1 MSRSFKIVLVVLTAL
16 MLLIGLGMTL
26 SLPQLPDD
34 LNQIALNTPTVI
46 YGDDGGIVKTLAN
59 REVVPLHRV
68 APVFLQAT
76 VALED
81 AGFYR
86 HHGFSK
92 KGFIRAIVHNLL
104 HGTLRQGG
112 STITQQL
119 AKNLFFG
126 FDRTWL
132 RKIQEALVA
141 LQIEQQF
148 SKEKILEAYVNQI
161 DFGSG
166 VYGVELA
173 SQTYFAKHAA
183 DLTLAE
189 ASLLAGIPR
198 WPPRY
203 NPFSN
208 EKVARERQSF
218 VLSRMVQN
226 GDITRQR
233 MEEAQ
238 RAVLVFSR
246 INPLQ
251 GNAEYFVQLVKD
263 DARQKF
269 GADAVNYGGLR
280 IYTTLNSRFQYEAS
294 RAVAEG
300 LAQVDAWLGL
310 PPYQDARWDQKGDY
324 PQAALICLEPQRGT
338 VKALVGGRDFRRA
351 PLNRV
356 MAAKRHP
363 GSAFKPFVYFAA
375 LENTQ
380 VSPTDVYVDDELAIP
395 VGGKIWS
402 PDNFDH
408 RFRGP
413 MILKEALAHSIN
425 VITVKLMEQVTPPV
439 VVKAAHRLGIQ
450 SELPENLSLALG
462 AADVSPFDLA
472 GAYATIA
479 NLGTRHRFYYLKEI
493 RSADNEL
500 LQETIP
506 KSQCVADSQT
516 CYLLIDML
524 AAVIQHGTAAS
535 VRRMGFTRPA
545 AGKTGTSSDF
555 HDAWFIGFT
564 PELVTAVWVGYD
576 DNRPLRTT
584 NKTGLTGDR
593 AAAPIWTLFMQRV
606 LADEPVR
613 EFPIPSGIVF
623 ETVDPRTGSGPM
635 PGEASV
641 EVAVREKT

>member
-1 MSRSFKIVLVVLTAL
+1 
-16 MLLIGLGMTL
+16 
-26 SLPQLPDD
+26 
-34 LNQIALNTPTVI
+34 
-46 YGDDGGIVKTLAN
+46 
-59 REVVPLHRV
+59 
-68 APVFLQAT
+68 
-76 VALED
+76 
-81 AGFYR
+81 
-86 HHGFSK
+86 
-92 KGFIRAIVHNLL
+92 
-104 HGTLRQGG
+104 
-112 STITQQL
+112 
-119 AKNLFFG
+119 
-126 FDRTWL
+126 
-132 RKIQEALVA
+132 
-141 LQIEQQF
+141 
-148 SKEKILEAYVNQI
+148 
-161 DFGSG
+161 
-166 VYGVELA
+166 
-173 SQTYFAKHAA
+173 
-183 DLTLAE
+183 
-189 ASLLAGIPR
+189 
-198 WPPRY
+198 
-203 NPFSN
+203 
-208 EKVARERQSF
+208 
-218 VLSRMVQN
+218 
-226 GDITRQR
+226 
-233 MEEAQ
+233 
-238 RAVLVFSR
+238 
-246 INPLQ
+246 
-251 GNAEYFVQLVKD
+251 
-263 DARQKF
+263 
-269 GADAVNYGGLR
+269 
-280 IYTTLNSRFQYEAS
+280 
-294 RAVAEG
+294 
-300 LAQVDAWLGL
+300 
-310 PPYQDARWDQKGDY
+310 
-324 PQAALICLEPQRGT
+324 
-338 VKALVGGRDFRRA
+338 
-351 PLNRV
+351 
-356 MAAKRHP
+356 
-363 GSAFKPFVYFAA
+363 
-375 LENTQ
+375 
-380 VSPTDVYVDDELAIP
+380 
-395 VGGKIWS
+395 
-402 PDNFDH
+402 
-408 RFRGP
+408 
-413 MILKEALAHSIN
+413 
-425 VITVKLMEQVTPPV
+425 MEQVTPPV